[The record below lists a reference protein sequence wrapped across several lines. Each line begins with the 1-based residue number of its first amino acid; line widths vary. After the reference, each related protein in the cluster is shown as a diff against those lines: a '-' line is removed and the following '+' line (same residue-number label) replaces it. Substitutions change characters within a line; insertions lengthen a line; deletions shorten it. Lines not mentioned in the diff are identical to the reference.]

1 MGIQDHSNRWACLV
15 EHDEMLFENW
25 LPTVTYNGKPV
36 DVREPGQLAL
46 GEAVG
51 LVGPEDASFATLV
64 LIAGMP
70 DEEGAS
76 RHVGISAYPYAVDGA
91 RHRLVIREVTPW
103 EGEMEGWITAS
114 VPHSDVTF
122 TFFDTRFYANHSR
135 YMVGE
140 EAEFLLAGLAYG
152 AYVDERTALDL
163 GNDRTLQLQGVAML
177 VHHDE
182 ADPDDY
188 DFLAPVQASEP
199 AAMGLFSLTRVT
211 VTLLR
216 PPCEDDIDRDVVVP
230 LYVPERC
237 WRSEARPEPGN
248 DLSGM
253 LWLQGRLA
261 D

>member
-1 MGIQDHSNRWACLV
+1 MGIQDHSAHWACLV

-36 DVREPGQLAL
+36 DQREAGQLAI
-46 GEAVG
+46 GETVG
-51 LVGPEDASFATLV
+51 LVGPEEAPLATLV
-64 LIAGMP
+64 LITGMP
-70 DEEGAS
+70 DEDGAS
-76 RHVGISAYPYAVDGA
+76 RHVGVSAYPYAVDGA
-91 RHRLVIREVTPW
+91 RHRLVVREITPW
-103 EGEMEGWITAS
+103 EGNMEGWVTAS
-114 VPHSDVTF
+114 VPHSEVTF
-122 TFFDTRFYANHSR
+122 TFFDTRFYANHQR
-135 YMVGE
+135 YVVGE

-152 AYVDERTALDL
+152 TYVDDRQALDL
-163 GNDRTLQLQGVAML
+163 GSRMLQLKGAAML

-188 DFLAPVQASEP
+188 DFLAPVQSSEP
-199 AAMGLFSLTRVT
+199 AAMGPFPLTRVT

-216 PPCEDDIDRDVVVP
+216 PPCEDDIDRDLVIP

-237 WRSEARPEPGN
+237 WRGEERPRPGD

-261 D
+261 E